1 MARRKS
7 KYVFTPAR
15 RTALR
20 KARKISAMKRR
31 SAPSR
36 TTSTTGRKSSKLK
49 SFGRGALAVGGAVAG
64 TYIAYHT
71 EDLIVHP
78 QKIVSHGRA
87 VGRFVSGANKAFR
100 NRLNPPKIKPIDWS
114 KRGYL

>member
-1 MARRKS
+1 MVRRKG

-15 RTALR
+15 RAALR

-31 SAPSR
+31 SAPNR
-36 TTSTTGRKSSKLK
+36 ATSHKSSKLK

-78 QKIVSHGRA
+78 QKIVSHGKA
-87 VGRFVSGANKAFR
+87 VGRFVNGANKAFR